1 MITNLD
7 IQGYKSIKKQK
18 VVLKNINILIGGNG
32 IGKSNFI
39 SAFTLMRS
47 LYEKELQAFV
57 LKKGGAN
64 ALLYMGK
71 KQTDEMT
78 IDMTFENNGY
88 ENRYIVNFQEAQ
100 DGLMIKKTQTAFLYN
115 GVWKIRTY
123 DVDVK
128 EASIK
133 DAIYNQA
140 GYVKELMKQFMVYH
154 FHDAGDKSPMK
165 GFASLHDNTTLKY
178 DGSNIA
184 AYLYFLQEK
193 YPKHFKRIEM
203 SVKEVSPFFESFSL
217 KPNRL
222 NEETIRLEWKQK
234 GAEDT
239 YFNAY
244 QLSDG
249 TLRFI
254 CLATLLLQ
262 PSPPKTIIIDEPEL
276 GLHPQAI
283 NKLSALIKKTIDR
296 SQIIISTQ
304 SVNLVDNFE
313 PDDIIVV
320 DMKDGASDFQRLDGK
335 KLEVWLDDYSL
346 GEVWEKNVIGGQP
359 F

>member
-1 MITNLD
+1 MITNLK
-7 IQGYKSIKKQK
+7 IKGYKSIKDQD
-18 VVLKNINILIGGNG
+18 VVLKDINILIGGNG

-47 LYEKELQAFV
+47 LYEKELQAYV

-64 ALLYMGK
+64 TLLYMGK
-71 KQTDEMT
+71 RHTDEIS
-78 IDMTFENNGY
+78 IDFTFQNGSFT
-88 ENRYIVNFQEAQ
+88 NRYIVNFQESQ
-100 DGLMIKKTQTAFLYN
+100 DSLIIAKAKTAFLDN
-115 GVWKIRTY
+115 GIWKEQIC
-123 DVDVK
+123 DVNVR

-133 DAIYNQA
+133 EACHSQD
-140 GYVKELMKQFMVYH
+140 YVKDLMGQFMVYH

-165 GFASLHDNTTLKY
+165 GFAALHDNVKLKY

-184 AYLYFLQEK
+184 AFLYFLQQK

-203 SVKEVSPFFESFSL
+203 CVREVSPFFDSFFL

-239 YFNAY
+239 YFNGY

-254 CLATLLLQ
+254 CLTTLLLQ
-262 PSPPKTIIIDEPEL
+262 PDPPKTIIIDEPEL

-283 NKLSALIKKTIDR
+283 NKLSALIKKVVGK

-304 SVNLVDNFE
+304 SVNLIDNFG
-313 PDDIIVV
+313 PDDVIVV
-320 DMKDGASDFQRLDGK
+320 DMKDGASDFHRLNSK
-335 KLEVWLDDYSL
+335 ELELWLDEYSL
-346 GEVWEKNVIGGQP
+346 GEVWEKNVFGGQP